1 VKTDRFAKRRLV
13 LQRRHKC
20 TRCGTA
26 TPKPGCRTCPDC
38 LAIAAQKRAI
48 QSAPITRARERA
60 RIERAR
66 LLIRAALDRIEAEH
80 NA

>member
-1 VKTDRFAKRRLV
+1 MKTDRFAKRRLV

-26 TPKPGCRTCPDC
+26 KPKPGCRTCPDC
-38 LAIAAQKRAI
+38 LAIVSQKRAI
-48 QSAPITRARERA
+48 QSAPHAAARQRA

-66 LLIRAALDRIEAEH
+66 LLIRAALARIESA
-80 NA
+80 NT